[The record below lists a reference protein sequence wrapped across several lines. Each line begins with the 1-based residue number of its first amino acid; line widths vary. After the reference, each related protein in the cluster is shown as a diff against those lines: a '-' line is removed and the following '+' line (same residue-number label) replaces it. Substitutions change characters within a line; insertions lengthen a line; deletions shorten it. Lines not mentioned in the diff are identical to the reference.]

1 MLGFC
6 RRGINSDIRGFDD
19 CANYGVVVGGQN
31 NEINH
36 ALSNTSHAFI
46 GGGCTNSVYGSC
58 FSALVGGGNN
68 NICTSC
74 YSFIGGGRY
83 NEIVTLSCSGVIGGG
98 YNNCIVN
105 SACNSGILG
114 GQNNTINGH
123 DRAFI
128 IGCGIT
134 STANNYTFMN
144 NSCTFGVTRTGFLV
158 ETSAKKHKECILPLE
173 SQVENIKKLEPVS
186 FTWKEDK
193 KEDIGLIAE
202 DVEKVLPKLVSYE
215 DNGELHGVK
224 YSKITAVLI
233 KAFQEQQKQIDELK
247 EEIKQLKQ

>member
-1 MLGFC
+1 
-6 RRGINSDIRGFDD
+6 
-19 CANYGVVVGGQN
+19 
-31 NEINH
+31 
-36 ALSNTSHAFI
+36 
-46 GGGCTNSVYGSC
+46 
-58 FSALVGGGNN
+58 
-68 NICTSC
+68 
-74 YSFIGGGRY
+74 
-83 NEIVTLSCSGVIGGG
+83 
-98 YNNCIVN
+98 
-105 SACNSGILG
+105 
-114 GQNNTINGH
+114 
-123 DRAFI
+123 
-128 IGCGIT
+128 
-134 STANNYTFMN
+134 MN

-193 KEDIGLIAE
+193 VEDIGLIAE